1 MVDARALLRKGQL
14 LKGLRLAR
22 RLGVEPAVLEP
33 DLSACASRMYA
44 NRRCG
49 ELLVAIAMF
58 DVQLPHDARAIVR
71 KAQSYGDHHTVVKN
85 ILRLR
90 LQDELQEE
98 INASIDA
105 IGERAPAE
113 AASWRLKLAE
123 PQ

>member
-1 MVDARALLRKGQL
+1 
-14 LKGLRLAR
+14 
-22 RLGVEPAVLEP
+22 
-33 DLSACASRMYA
+33 MYA